1 MSKIKDNGKNS
12 FVFYDSFLSAMKH
25 LNDSEFRECVMRI
38 RDYAL
43 EGIDEESQSP
53 YVNIIV
59 AMAKPNLD
67 SARRRYM
74 ASVENGK
81 KGAEY
86 GKLGGAPKGNQNARK
101 NNPQSTPKQP
111 LDVDANEDVDV
122 NEDENGNIDVYDAAD
137 GTSGKQGFSYSFS
150 NSSNSVLINEANDS
164 ERLKEKEE
172 RKEPPTEE
180 QPSHS
185 NTSVVGVADKGKG
198 ETTIYSKESSI
209 SSALRGTGSVGDAGC
224 SAARPRRREVKT
236 GVYDQGEYYK
246 LCFDNYMLDLVD
258 MRLGKLP
265 KDDNLFWQA
274 VNVYQAILGNDDKK
288 EVAKTVS
295 YMLSELVK
303 ANQ

>member
-25 LNDSEFRECVMRI
+25 LNDAEFRECVLRI

-53 YVNIIV
+53 YVNIIL

-67 SARRRYM
+67 SARRRYEV
-74 ASVENGK
+74 AVENGK

-101 NNPQSTPKQP
+101 KQPQKQP

-122 NEDENGNIDVYDAAD
+122 NEDEEVNENANAD
-137 GTSGKQGFSYSFS
+137 EADPPGSISVKSSFS

-164 ERLKEKEE
+164 ERLKKNEEK
-172 RKEPPTEE
+172 KEPRSEE

-185 NTSVVGVADKGKG
+185 NDSVVGVADKRKG
-198 ETTIYSKESSI
+198 ETPLYSKDSSI
-209 SSALRGTGSVGDAGC
+209 SSASLGTGSVGEAGS
-224 SAARPRRREVKT
+224 SAARPRRREVKG

-274 VNVYQAILGNDDKK
+274 VNLYSDLYSVSDKK
-288 EVAKTVS
+288 QAAKTVTH
-295 YMLSELVK
+295 MVAEIIK
-303 ANQ
+303 ASQ

>member
-1 MSKIKDNGKNS
+1 MTKKNEKRS
-12 FVFYDSFLSAMKH
+12 FVMYDSFLEAMKH
-25 LNDSEFRECVMRI
+25 LNDAEFRGCVLRI

-53 YVNIIV
+53 YVNIIL

-81 KGAEY
+81 KGAEF

-101 NNPQSTPKQP
+101 KQPQKQP

-122 NEDENGNIDVYDAAD
+122 NEDENDNMDVYDAAD
-137 GTSGKQGFSYSFS
+137 GTSGEQVFSSSFS
-150 NSSNSVLINEANDS
+150 NSSNSVLRERANDS
-164 ERLKEKEE
+164 ERLKKNEEK
-172 RKEPPTEE
+172 KEPPTEE
-180 QPSHS
+180 QPLHS
-185 NTSVVGVADKGKG
+185 NASVVGVADKGKG
-198 ETTIYSKESSI
+198 ETPIYSKDSSI
-209 SSALRGTGSVGDAGC
+209 SSAPLGTGSVGEAGC
-224 SAARPRRREVKT
+224 SAARPRRREVKG

-274 VNVYQAILGNDDKK
+274 VNLYSDLYGVSDKK
-288 EVAKTVS
+288 QAAKTVTH
-295 YMLSELVK
+295 MVADIIK
-303 ANQ
+303 ASQ

>member
-1 MSKIKDNGKNS
+1 MTKKNEKRS
-12 FVFYDSFLSAMKH
+12 FVMYDSFLEAMKH
-25 LNDSEFRECVMRI
+25 LNDAEFRECVLRI

-53 YVNIIV
+53 YVNIIL

-101 NNPQSTPKQP
+101 KQPQKQP

-122 NEDENGNIDVYDAAD
+122 NEDDNDNIDVYDAAD
-137 GTSGKQGFSYSFS
+137 GTSGKQGFSSSFT

-164 ERLKEKEE
+164 ERLKENEE
-172 RKEPPTEE
+172 KKEPPTEE

-185 NTSVVGVADKGKG
+185 NASVVGVADKGKG
-198 ETTIYSKESSI
+198 ETPIYSKDSSI
-209 SSALRGTGSVGDAGC
+209 SSAPLGTGSVGEAGC
-224 SAARPRRREVKT
+224 SAARPRRREVKG

-274 VNVYQAILGNDDKK
+274 VNLYSDLYGVSDKK
-288 EVAKTVS
+288 QAAKNVTHMVT
-295 YMLSELVK
+295 EIIK
-303 ANQ
+303 ASQ

>member
-25 LNDSEFRECVMRI
+25 LNDAEFRECVLRI

-53 YVNIIV
+53 YVNIIL

-101 NNPQSTPKQP
+101 KQPQKQP

-122 NEDENGNIDVYDAAD
+122 NEDENDDIDVYDAAD
-137 GTSGKQGFSYSFS
+137 GTSGKQGFSSSFS

-164 ERLKEKEE
+164 ERLKEN
-172 RKEPPTEE
+172 EPPVEE

-185 NTSVVGVADKGKG
+185 NASVVGVADKGKC
-198 ETTIYSKESSI
+198 ETPLYSKDSSI
-209 SSALRGTGSVGDAGC
+209 SSAPLGTGSVGEAGS

-274 VNVYQAILGNDDKK
+274 VNLYSDLYGVSDKK
-288 EVAKTVS
+288 QAAKTVTH
-295 YMLSELVK
+295 MVADIIK
-303 ANQ
+303 ASQ

>member
-1 MSKIKDNGKNS
+1 M
-12 FVFYDSFLSAMKH
+12 YDSFLEAMKH
-25 LNDSEFRECVMRI
+25 LNDAEFRECVLRI

-53 YVNIIV
+53 YVNIIL

-81 KGAEY
+81 KGAEF

-101 NNPQSTPKQP
+101 KQPQKQP
-111 LDVDANEDVDV
+111 LDVDANEDVYV
-122 NEDENGNIDVYDAAD
+122 NEDKNDDIDVYDAAD
-137 GTSGKQGFSYSFS
+137 GTSGEQGFSSSFS
-150 NSSNSVLINEANDS
+150 NSSNSVLTNEANDS
-164 ERLKEKEE
+164 ERLKENEE
-172 RKEPPTEE
+172 KKEPRSEVR
-180 QPSHS
+180 PSSS
-185 NTSVVGVADKGKG
+185 NASAVGVADKGKG
-198 ETTIYSKESSI
+198 ETPIYSKDSSI
-209 SSALRGTGSVGDAGC
+209 SSAPLGTGSVGEAGS
-224 SAARPRRREVKT
+224 SAARPRRREVKG

-274 VNVYQAILGNDDKK
+274 VNLYSDLYGVSDKK
-288 EVAKTVS
+288 QAAKNVTHMVT
-295 YMLSELVK
+295 EIIK
-303 ANQ
+303 ASQ

>member
-25 LNDSEFRECVMRI
+25 LNDAEFRECVLKI

-53 YVNIIV
+53 YVNIIL

-81 KGAEY
+81 KGAEF

-101 NNPQSTPKQP
+101 KQPQKQP

-122 NEDENGNIDVYDAAD
+122 NEDENDNMDVYDAAD
-137 GTSGKQGFSYSFS
+137 GTSGEQVFSSSFS
-150 NSSNSVLINEANDS
+150 NSSNSVLRERANDS
-164 ERLKEKEE
+164 ELLKKNEEK
-172 RKEPPTEE
+172 KEPRSEE

-185 NTSVVGVADKGKG
+185 NASVVGVADKGKG
-198 ETTIYSKESSI
+198 ETPLYSKDSSI
-209 SSALRGTGSVGDAGC
+209 SSAPLGTGSIGEAGC
-224 SAARPRRREVKT
+224 SAARPRRREVKG
-236 GVYDQGEYYK
+236 GVYDQGEYYQ
-246 LCFDNYMLDLVD
+246 LCFNNYMLDLVD

-265 KDDNLFWQA
+265 QDDNLFWQA

>member
-25 LNDSEFRECVMRI
+25 LNDAEFRECVLKI

-43 EGIDEESQSP
+43 EGVDEESSSP
-53 YVNIIV
+53 MVNVIM

-67 SARRRYM
+67 SARRRYEV
-74 ASVENGK
+74 AVENGK
-81 KGAEY
+81 KGAEF

-101 NNPQSTPKQP
+101 KQPQKQP

-122 NEDENGNIDVYDAAD
+122 NEDENDDIDENDAAD
-137 GTSGKQGFSYSFS
+137 GTSGKQVFSSSFS

-164 ERLKEKEE
+164 ERLKEQEAK
-172 RKEPPTEE
+172 KEPRSEVR
-180 QPSHS
+180 PSSS
-185 NTSVVGVADKGKG
+185 NASVVGVADKEKG
-198 ETTIYSKESSI
+198 ETPIYSKDSSI
-209 SSALRGTGSVGDAGC
+209 SSAPRGTGSVGEAG
-224 SAARPRRREVKT
+224 SPAARPRRREVKT

-295 YMLSELVK
+295 HMLSELVK

>member
-1 MSKIKDNGKNS
+1 MSKIKDNEKNS
-12 FVFYDSFLSAMKH
+12 FVFYDSFLEAMKH
-25 LNDSEFRECVMRI
+25 LNDAEFRECVLRI

-43 EGIDEESQSP
+43 EGIDEASQSP
-53 YVNIIV
+53 YVNIIL

-67 SARRRYM
+67 SARWRYM

-101 NNPQSTPKQP
+101 KQPQKQPQKQP

-122 NEDENGNIDVYDAAD
+122 NEDENDAAD
-137 GTSGKQGFSYSFS
+137 GTSGEQGFSSSFS
-150 NSSNSVLINEANDS
+150 NSSNSVLRERANDS
-164 ERLKEKEE
+164 ERLKENEE
-172 RKEPPTEE
+172 KKEPRSEE

-185 NTSVVGVADKGKG
+185 NASVVGGADKEKG
-198 ETTIYSKESSI
+198 ETPIYSKDSSF
-209 SSALRGTGSVGDAGC
+209 SSAPLGTGSVGDAGC

-274 VNVYQAILGNDDKK
+274 VNLYSDLHGVSDKK
-288 EVAKTVS
+288 QAAKTVTH
-295 YMLSELVK
+295 MVADIIK
-303 ANQ
+303 ASQ